1 MTSEVYGGPE
11 SSTQCSR
18 GKHMQTNE
26 ENIFSTVTTH
36 KLHLEKLLT
45 HWKHNEACCSESSF
59 SLNQRHVEGERLRGR
74 CSVLTTGSRR
84 DYLNTDRVCT
94 VTSQH
99 QDWERS
105 QLGEGWIRSRGEG
118 GFELF
123 SMKTER
129 KYESVCWKMPQLHY
143 SHLDVMKLMEVW
155 ELWGESCCFHLR
167 EMISDTKYSHSHLFT
182 REARTCILQMKLSVC
197 PSGLSVAQSAHR
209 HQGALMLKS
218 NCDVTDTDWLTAGVS
233 DSIRKRTCCTGFM
246 TLVQNFHVPPWKR
259 VNNKNRMRRQ
269 LRLWFEVTVFWR
281 PDL

>member
-18 GKHMQTNE
+18 GKHMQTHE

-105 QLGEGWIRSRGEG
+105 QSGEGWIRSRGEG

-143 SHLDVMKLMEVW
+143 NHLDVMKLMEV
-155 ELWGESCCFHLR
+155 
-167 EMISDTKYSHSHLFT
+167 
-182 REARTCILQMKLSVC
+182 
-197 PSGLSVAQSAHR
+197 
-209 HQGALMLKS
+209 
-218 NCDVTDTDWLTAGVS
+218 
-233 DSIRKRTCCTGFM
+233 
-246 TLVQNFHVPPWKR
+246 
-259 VNNKNRMRRQ
+259 
-269 LRLWFEVTVFWR
+269 
-281 PDL
+281 

>member
-18 GKHMQTNE
+18 GKHMQTDKTEANE

-105 QLGEGWIRSRGEG
+105 QSGEGWIRFTRWGRVWVIQHEDR
-118 GFELF
+118 E
-123 SMKTER
+123 
-129 KYESVCWKMPQLHY
+129 
-143 SHLDVMKLMEVW
+143 EVW
-155 ELWGESCCFHLR
+155 V
-167 EMISDTKYSHSHLFT
+167 
-182 REARTCILQMKLSVC
+182 SV
-197 PSGLSVAQSAHR
+197 LEDASVT
-209 HQGALMLKS
+209 LKS
-218 NCDVTDTDWLTAGVS
+218 SWCHETDGSL
-233 DSIRKRTCCTGFM
+233 RT
-246 TLVQNFHVPPWKR
+246 VRWKLLLPSER
-259 VNNKNRMRRQ
+259 N
-269 LRLWFEVTVFWR
+269 
-281 PDL
+281 D